1 MTTLAYLGMWF
12 LAIVLI
18 LAFFAGAR
26 RVRGTARTAAYSPS
40 VRDKGQ
46 EAAITPPMRETA

>member
-1 MTTLAYLGMWF
+1 MTTLAYLGIWF

-26 RVRGTARTAAYSPS
+26 RVRGTARTAAYSPP
-40 VRDKGQ
+40 VRDKSP
-46 EAAITPPMRETA
+46 EASLAPPMRETA